1 MKENIMFQKQ
11 QPKLKREAILRSLL
25 SGLAVGF
32 AANFVAAVATWFAPF
47 DGLWICLAVLVVVT
61 AIATPIFYAKR
72 FRPDN
77 TKNARRID
85 RLGLDE
91 RLITMVELEN
101 DDSYMAKIQ
110 RQDAEA
116 ALAAVDNKQLKIKLT
131 KAIVIALSICT
142 VLGAGM
148 TTVNLLSMLGILPT
162 GKALLE
168 GFVEEQSLVY
178 VSISYVAKEGG
189 VIEGDEAQVL
199 VQGYDASSV
208 TAVADDGYIFKRWS
222 DGNTN
227 PTRTDLAVNE
237 DVTYTA
243 EFVKVDDEE
252 GNDPGEGQGDKPSD
266 APGDGSS
273 GGEDGDSDDPQDPD
287 KKDENSGGGGAY
299 EPNNQVINGDTYYR
313 DLLEE
318 YQDALE
324 ELLQDPESGLS
335 DEERELIKKYLGIV

>member
-1 MKENIMFQKQ
+1 MKFAFYTLGCKTNQYETQAME
-11 QPKLKREAILRSLL
+11 RILTEM
-25 SGLAVGF
+25 GHEIGHF
-32 AANFVAAVATWFAPF
+32 
-47 DGLWICLAVLVVVT
+47 
-61 AIATPIFYAKR
+61 
-72 FRPDN
+72 
-77 TKNARRID
+77 
-85 RLGLDE
+85 
-91 RLITMVELEN
+91 
-101 DDSYMAKIQ
+101 
-110 RQDAEA
+110 
-116 ALAAVDNKQLKIKLT
+116 
-131 KAIVIALSICT
+131 
-142 VLGAGM
+142 
-148 TTVNLLSMLGILPT
+148 
-162 GKALLE
+162 
-168 GFVEEQSLVY
+168 
-178 VSISYVAKEGG
+178 
-189 VIEGDEAQVL
+189 DEACD
-199 VQGYDASSV
+199 GYVINTCSV

-273 GGEDGDSDDPQDPD
+273 GGEDGDSDDEQDPD
-287 KKDENSGGGGAY
+287 KKDENSGAGGAY
-299 EPNNQVINGDTYYR
+299 EPNNKVIDGNTYYR